1 MNTSQLDTSIVKR
14 IGLEVISCI
23 PYLAVQIR
31 NYTVLQSVDID
42 NFFKNTIAPL
52 KKQLNEIL
60 ANDKDKKLAIQS
72 SVAGFIYNNLR
83 HIVA

>member
-1 MNTSQLDTSIVKR
+1 
-14 IGLEVISCI
+14 
-23 PYLAVQIR
+23 
-31 NYTVLQSVDID
+31 VDID